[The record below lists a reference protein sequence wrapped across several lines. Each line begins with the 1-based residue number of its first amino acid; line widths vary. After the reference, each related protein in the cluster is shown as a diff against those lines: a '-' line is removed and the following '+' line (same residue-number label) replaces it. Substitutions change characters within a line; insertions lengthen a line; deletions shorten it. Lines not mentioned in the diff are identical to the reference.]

1 MLYVIKHESEYL
13 HGSDGHVHAVLAFD
27 TATKRVV
34 AFTNWGGVAKNGR
47 YYPSDYSVTEFASYK
62 DAVAHMKEECAR
74 R

>member
-1 MLYVIKHESEYL
+1 MLHIIKHEAEYL

-34 AFTNWGGVAKNGR
+34 AFANWGGVAKNGR
-47 YYPSDYSVTEFASYK
+47 FFPSDYACPEFESFK
-62 DAVAHMKEECAR
+62 EAVAYMKAECR